1 MKLRRAAFVS
11 GWIFLLVVGFVG
23 CSGEQADSETSTSG
37 FVVKGGPD
45 EAVMRVAKGL
55 ADGRPEVAW
64 QSLPPSYRDDVTS
77 LVNLAATKMDED
89 LWNRSF
95 ALVQKLTRLA
105 REKRTFILEQPMLTE
120 SAGDK
125 KELEAGWDAVAS
137 VLDTLANSELA
148 DLSKL
153 ENLDVGEF
161 LAGTGGKLMQ
171 QMASASA
178 LAPDDNWKGEM
189 SRMRRTQAKVIS
201 KDGKSAVVQVDRP
214 GKPPMEE
221 TYVQVEGH
229 WVPKKLADGWSA
241 EISEVRQKI
250 EKMSTESM
258 AENKQA
264 VLMQLSMVDAA
275 LDQLLQTET
284 REQFNAAL
292 APIMGM
298 AMGAMMAQAQAAG
311 AGSIQMTP
319 GNAPMPGHSN
329 GGAVVLS
336 ERVNLPG
343 STVAQATP
351 TTRTERSLSGS
362 EDGSNEMYAPGEV
375 RFDRAHLYIGQY
387 LRVNTNQGLNA
398 ICRLKEAQSDLLVFE
413 RALHGGSATFQI
425 YEDELKSLR
434 VADH

>member
-1 MKLRRAAFVS
+1 
-11 GWIFLLVVGFVG
+11 
-23 CSGEQADSETSTSG
+23 
-37 FVVKGGPD
+37 
-45 EAVMRVAKGL
+45 
-55 ADGRPEVAW
+55 
-64 QSLPPSYRDDVTS
+64 
-77 LVNLAATKMDED
+77 
-89 LWNRSF
+89 
-95 ALVQKLTRLA
+95 
-105 REKRTFILEQPMLTE
+105 MLTE

-125 KELEAGWDAVAS
+125 KELEAGWDAVAG

-148 DLSKL
+148 DLSTL

-178 LAPDDNWKGEM
+178 LAPDDSWRGEM
-189 SRMRRTQAKVIS
+189 SRLRRTQVKVVS
-201 KDGKSAVVQVDRP
+201 QDGKSAVVQVEQP
-214 GKPPMEE
+214 GKPPKEE

-229 WVPKKLADGWSA
+229 WVPKKLADGWSD
-241 EISEVRQKI
+241 EIAEVRQQI
-250 EKMSTESM
+250 EKMTTESM

-298 AMGAMMAQAQAAG
+298 AMGAMMAQAQTAG
-311 AGSIQMTP
+311 AGSIQITP
-319 GNAPMPGHSN
+319 GNSPMSGNSN

-343 STVAQATP
+343 STLAQATP

-362 EDGSNEMYAPGEV
+362 TDGSNEMYAPGEV
-375 RFDRAHLYIGQY
+375 RFDQAHLYIGQY
-387 LRVNTNQGLNA
+387 LQVNTNLGLNA
-398 ICRLKEAQSDLLVFE
+398 LCRLKEAQSDLLVFE

-425 YEDELKSLR
+425 YKDELKSLR